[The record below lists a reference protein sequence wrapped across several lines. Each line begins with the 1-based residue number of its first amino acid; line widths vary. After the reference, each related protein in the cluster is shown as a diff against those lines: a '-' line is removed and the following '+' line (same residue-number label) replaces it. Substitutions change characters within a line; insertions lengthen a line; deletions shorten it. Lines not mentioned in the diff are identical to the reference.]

1 MRGEGRDRGQG
12 CCKSILSAREK
23 ASQKRNPCKQIQLPT
38 IGPCFATVL
47 CKSKAG
53 ELLPEKTR
61 VVKRLKEINLSLE
74 YYLTRREINVG
85 PQCFPSFPPPHNSL
99 SWPKETPPTPHPH
112 HHLPPTP
119 PPTCPAWPTDL
130 GTSLFSSPVILSSC
144 ERTQINL

>member
-23 ASQKRNPCKQIQLPT
+23 ASQKRNPSKQIQLPT

-85 PQCFPSFPPPHNSL
+85 PQCFPSFPPPHSPPELSIPIHHGSL
-99 SWPKETPPTPHPH
+99 EENRVSSQQLFRMHFGPEWICS
-112 HHLPPTP
+112 LISVL
-119 PPTCPAWPTDL
+119 L
-130 GTSLFSSPVILSSC
+130 GNKGSGVLES
-144 ERTQINL
+144 